1 MNILQFFSN
10 LFSMTASAFIIII
23 MCNVI
28 RIYDNIFN
36 HSPVDIE
43 VGSFFFPL
51 YNQCHEFFSSF
62 LFLWDQFPEV
72 ALLEGENLFKSCC
85 QVYS

>member
-1 MNILQFFSN
+1 
-10 LFSMTASAFIIII
+10 MTASAFIIII
-23 MCNVI
+23 MCNVV

-62 LFLWDQFPEV
+62 LTVSLGSV
-72 ALLEGENLFKSCC
+72 SRSSSTGR
-85 QVYS
+85 